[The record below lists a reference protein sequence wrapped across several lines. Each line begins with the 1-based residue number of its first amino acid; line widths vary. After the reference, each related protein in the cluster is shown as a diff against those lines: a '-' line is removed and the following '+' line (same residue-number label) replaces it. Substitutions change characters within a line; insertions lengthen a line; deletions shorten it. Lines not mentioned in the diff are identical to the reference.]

1 MSATAKPIRWKI
13 VVPWRIIDR
22 LLLPIIC
29 FLSSFVLILTFYQL
43 LLGHRRAEIR
53 AVTDDQASFVKS
65 KLESEL
71 RAQILP
77 LERLAGEWQMLGSDP
92 EKKSAAELMM
102 SGYPAYQAVEWVDPT
117 LHVRWVTPS
126 SGNEKDLGVDLS
138 VDATQQAAF
147 QAAEKNRDVIVTRP
161 VNLLQGGR
169 GLLVC
174 VPVYTPQEFN
184 GFVVGVFRYNELI
197 SSILKDVAQGYWV
210 AVYDGDE
217 QIYGEGVNLAPRDTE
232 LASTADVRFRDLT
245 WRAEVWPKPG
255 TITYALSILP
265 KVAFVG
271 GILLSALLAFTIYSR
286 ETAKLRA
293 KEAIAANKELKL
305 EIAGREQA
313 EEALRRAQK
322 MEAVGRLAGG
332 VAHDFNN
339 LLTVIRGYTAL
350 LLNRVG
356 PDSALFRE
364 LNEIL
369 KSTDRASAL
378 TRRLL
383 AFSRKQ
389 VLQLQV
395 IDLNTLVTQVNE
407 LLPPV
412 LGEDIDLVLDLDPDL
427 GHVKADS
434 AQMEQA
440 IMNLAFNARDAMPLG
455 GELKIQTRNAEL
467 DEAWAHR
474 HEGAQAGPHVV
485 LEVCDTGH
493 GMTDD
498 TLSHV
503 FEPFFTTKDINKGT
517 GLGLAT
523 VYGTLRQSGGF
534 VSVSSKVGEGTT
546 FQIYLPRVEEEIS
559 IVEVPV
565 IAPQLLQGFETI
577 LVIEDDDAVRRMT
590 REFLKI
596 KGYTVIEAR
605 GAAEAIQIVETR
617 GDQIDLIVTDVLMPG
632 MKGRELVARLAEIR
646 SDLRVLYMSAYTE
659 DAAINIGVLSPGT
672 EFIEKPFSPDEL
684 AAKVRQVLG
693 RTPKTRHASAGQ
705 L

>member
-1 MSATAKPIRWKI
+1 MPWK
-13 VVPWRIIDR
+13 IIDR
-22 LLLPIIC
+22 LLLPTIF
-29 FLSSFVLILTFYQL
+29 FLSSLVAVLTFWQL
-43 LLGHRRAEIR
+43 LLGHRRAEIH

-71 RAQILP
+71 AARILP
-77 LERLAGEWQMLGSDP
+77 LEGLASRWQMLGDDQ

-102 SGYPAYQAVEWVDPT
+102 SGYPAYEAVEWVDPT
-117 LHVRWVTPS
+117 FHVRWATPN
-126 SGNEKDLGVDLS
+126 SGDEPDLGVDLS
-138 VDATQQAAF
+138 VDSTQRVAF
-147 QAAEKNRDVIVTRP
+147 QAAERNMDVMVTRP

-174 VPVYTPQEFN
+174 VPVYTPQKLS
-184 GFVVGVFRYNELI
+184 GFVVAVFRYQELI
-197 SSILKDVAQGYWV
+197 SSILQDVAHGYWV

-217 QIYGEGVNLAPRDTE
+217 QVYGQEANLSASARDARWESTAYAHFRDT
-232 LASTADVRFRDLT
+232 T
-245 WRAEVWPKPG
+245 WRVQVWPKPG
-255 TITYALSILP
+255 TVTYALSTLP
-265 KVAFVG
+265 KVAFIG
-271 GILLSALLAFTIYSR
+271 GILLSALLAFTVYSA
-286 ETAKLRA
+286 ETARLHAR
-293 KEAIAANKELKL
+293 EAIAANTELKS
-305 EIAGREQA
+305 EIAGREHA
-313 EEALRRAQK
+313 EEALLQAQK

-332 VAHDFNN
+332 IAHDFNN
-339 LLTVIRGYTAL
+339 LLTVIRGHAAL
-350 LLNRVG
+350 SLNRVG
-356 PDSALFRE
+356 SDGALRRE

-389 VLQLQV
+389 VLQLRV
-395 IDLNTLVTQVNE
+395 LDLNTLVAQAKE

-412 LGEDIDLVLDLDPDL
+412 LGDDIHLVLDLAPDL
-427 GHVKADS
+427 GRVKADS

-440 IMNLAFNARDAMPLG
+440 IMNLALNARDAMPHG
-455 GELKIQTRNAEL
+455 GELKIHTTNADL
-467 DEAWAHR
+467 DEAWIHR
-474 HEGAQAGPHVV
+474 HEGAKAGPYVM
-485 LEVCDTGH
+485 LAVCDTGH

-534 VSVSSKVGEGTT
+534 ACVSSTVGEGTT
-546 FQIYLPRVEEEIS
+546 FQIYLPRVEGAIDV
-559 IVEVPV
+559 VEAPI
-565 IAPQLLQGFETI
+565 IAPQPLQGTETVLI
-577 LVIEDDDAVRRMT
+577 VEDNDAVRRIA

-605 GAAEAIQIVETR
+605 GAMEAIQIVKNR
-617 GDQIDLIVTDVLMPG
+617 GDQIDLVITDVLMPG
-632 MKGRELVARLAEIR
+632 MKGRELVERLADLR
-646 SDLRVLYMSAYTE
+646 SDLKVLYMSAYTE

-684 AAKVRQVLG
+684 AIKVRQVLG
-693 RTPKTRHASAGQ
+693 RATKTRHASAT
-705 L
+705 

>member
-1 MSATAKPIRWKI
+1 MPWKT
-13 VVPWRIIDR
+13 VDR
-22 LLLPIIC
+22 LLLPTIF
-29 FLSSFVLILTFYQL
+29 FLSSFVAVLTFWQL

-53 AVTDDQASFVKS
+53 AVTDEQASFVKS

-71 RAQILP
+71 AARILP
-77 LERLAGEWQMLGSDP
+77 LEGLAARWQVLGDDR

-117 LHVRWVTPS
+117 LHVRWVAPS
-126 SGNEKDLGVDLS
+126 NGNQTDLGVDLG
-138 VDATQQAAF
+138 ANAMQQAGF
-147 QAAEKNRDVIVTRP
+147 QTAEQKKEVAVIP
-161 VNLLQGGR
+161 SVNLLQGGR
-169 GLLVC
+169 GLLLC
-174 VPVYTPQEFN
+174 VPVYARQQFS
-184 GFVVGVFRYNELI
+184 GFVVGVFRYQELI
-197 SSILKDVAQGYWV
+197 SSILKNVAQGYSV

-217 QIYGEGVNLAPRDTE
+217 QIYGEGANLAARDAA
-232 LASTADVRFRDLT
+232 LASTAYVHYRNLT
-245 WRAEVWPKPG
+245 WRAQIWPKPG
-255 TITYALSILP
+255 TITYALSTLP
-265 KVAFVG
+265 KVFFVG
-271 GILLSALLAFTIYSR
+271 GILLSALLAFVVYSA
-286 ETAKLRA
+286 ETAKIHA
-293 KEAIAANKELKL
+293 KEAIVANEELKS
-305 EIAGREQA
+305 EIAGRELV

-339 LLTVIRGYTAL
+339 LLTVIRGYAVLSLSRIGSDGDL
-350 LLNRVG
+350 L
-356 PDSALFRE
+356 RE
-364 LNEIL
+364 LKEIL

-395 IDLNTLVTQVNE
+395 LDLNALVTQMND

-412 LGEDIDLVLDLDPDL
+412 LGEDIDLVLDLAPDL
-427 GHVKADS
+427 GRTKADS
-434 AQMEQA
+434 AQIEQA
-440 IMNLAFNARDAMPLG
+440 IMNLVFNARDAMPHG
-455 GELKIQTRNAEL
+455 GKLQIQTMNADL
-467 DEAWAHR
+467 DGEYVR
-474 HEGAQAGPHVV
+474 CHEGAQEGPYVM
-485 LEVCDTGH
+485 LAVCDTGQ

-534 VSVSSKVGEGTT
+534 ACVSSKVGKGTT
-546 FQIYLPRVEEEIS
+546 FQIYLPRVEEAIAT
-559 IVEVPV
+559 VEVPV
-565 IAPQLLQGFETI
+565 IAPRNLQGTETI
-577 LVIEDDDAVRRMT
+577 LVIEDDDAVRRIT

-596 KGYTVIEAR
+596 KGYAVIEAR
-605 GAAEAIQIVETR
+605 GATEAIQIVEDHA
-617 GDQIDLIVTDVLMPG
+617 DQIDLVVTDVLMPG
-632 MKGRELVARLAEIR
+632 MKGRELVERLTGLR
-646 SDLRVLYMSAYTE
+646 SDLKVLYMSAYTE

-672 EFIEKPFSPDEL
+672 EFIEKPFGPDEL

-693 RTPKTRHASAGQ
+693 RTPKTRHATAAQ